1 MNPIDRLIK
10 SRIDRSRYQITGGL
24 MLDGYEQWKIVG
36 YLRCLLEDSRLN
48 AKAVCE
54 VCQFIE
60 RNYTFLGISEGVDDL
75 IEEVNGFQDTL
86 SDHSVK
92 RTEVRSISERVFSL
106 LHDHQRSFNRP
117 EPSSLEHNL
126 GILGQELGFDTLESD
141 LFNFLI
147 RYFTHCEFRS
157 FLDSMV
163 SHNIAPLEICSL
175 AIRAERSRV
184 NERLHHDA
192 PLLSTG
198 VLRVGIRNGSDL
210 DDYFDI
216 PDSVRNALQKACGS
230 NEDIRTCILG
240 EPEHA
245 TLEWDDFEHLGENLE
260 RLGAF
265 LSAAVEQKIGGVNVL
280 LWGPPGTGKTELC
293 KTLARHLD
301 VRLYSIGEQDDEG
314 GEPTRRERVSA
325 LQLAQNLLRYQNRSL
340 LLFDEMD
347 DLFEGQGLARLFGG
361 RASMPSKVFTNRLFE
376 KNPVPTLW
384 VINDADLLDA
394 TVLRRMS
401 LAVEV
406 KVPPASVREQVW
418 ERVLNKNAMHLP
430 SAEIKTLAELEV
442 PPAVVDTAA
451 RVAKQIGG
459 EMDDFRF
466 ATNGLVK
473 VLSGKDPYE
482 LDNKSADFK
491 LELMRTD
498 APLDKLTSQILK
510 LQHRD
515 FSLCLYGPPGT
526 GKSAFVRHLA
536 QSMGMPILQKHAS
549 DLLDPYVGN
558 TEQNI
563 AAAFREAR
571 HKEAFLVFDEADS
584 LLGDRRHAKHNWEI
598 SQVNEMLTWMEK
610 HPFPFACTTNLMDH
624 LDQASLRRFTF
635 KCHCNFLSPEQ
646 IVHAMDKF
654 FTLELDCN
662 RAASLEGLTPGDF
675 ALVQKKA
682 RILECDGDLAEVVS
696 MLHRELEEKN
706 YTPARRIGFCA

>member
-1 MNPIDRLIK
+1 
-10 SRIDRSRYQITGGL
+10 

-36 YLRCLLEDSRLN
+36 YLSCLLEDSHLS

-54 VCQFIE
+54 VCEFIE
-60 RNYTFLGISEGVDDL
+60 RNYHFLGITEGEDELIEGVS
-75 IEEVNGFQDTL
+75 EFQDTL
-86 SDHSVK
+86 NDRSVR
-92 RTEVRSISERVFSL
+92 RTEVRSISERLFRL
-106 LHDHQRSFNRP
+106 LHEHQQSLNKH
-117 EPSSLEHNL
+117 EPSNLEHSL
-126 GILGQELGFDTLESD
+126 DILGKELGFNKLEKN

-163 SHNIAPLEICSL
+163 SHNVAPLEICSL
-175 AIRAERSRV
+175 AIKAERSQV

-198 VLRVGIRNGSDL
+198 VLRVGVRNGNDL
-210 DDYFDI
+210 DDFFDI

-230 NEDIRTCILG
+230 KEDVRTCILG
-240 EPEHA
+240 QPEHA
-245 TLEWDDFEHLGENLE
+245 TLEWEDFEHLGENLE

-265 LSAAVEQKIGGVNVL
+265 LHAAVTQKIPGVNVL

-293 KTLARHLD
+293 KTLAKHLN
-301 VRLYSIGEQDDEG
+301 VRLYSVGEQNDEG
-314 GEPTRRERVSA
+314 GEPTRRERTSA
-325 LQLAQNLLRYQNRSL
+325 LQLAQNLLRYQNHSL

-347 DLFEGQGLARLFGG
+347 DIFEGHGFARMFGG
-361 RASMPSKVFTNRLFE
+361 RPSMPSKVFTNRLFE

-394 TVLRRMS
+394 TILRRMS
-401 LAVEV
+401 LALEV

-418 ERVLNKNAMHLP
+418 GRVLNKNAMQLP
-430 SAEIKTLAELEV
+430 TAEIKALAELEV

-466 ATNGLVK
+466 ATSGLVK
-473 VLSGKDPYE
+473 VLSGKDPHE
-482 LDNKSADFK
+482 HNNGSADFK

-498 APLDKLTSQILK
+498 TPLDRLTSQILK
-510 LQHRD
+510 LQQRD
-515 FSLCLYGPPGT
+515 LSICLYGPPGT
-526 GKSAFVRHLA
+526 GKSAYVRHLA
-536 QSMGMPILQKHAS
+536 QSMGMPILQKRAS
-549 DLLDPYVGN
+549 DLLDPYVGS

-584 LLGDRRHAKHNWEI
+584 LLGDRRHAKRNWEI

-635 KCHCNFLSPEQ
+635 KCHCDFLSSEQ
-646 IVHAMDKF
+646 IVLAMNKF
-654 FTLELDCN
+654 FALNLDSSV
-662 RAASLEGLTPGDF
+662 AASLKGLTPGDF

-682 RILECDGDLAEVVS
+682 RILECAEEVDEVVS
-696 MLHRELEEKN
+696 MLRRELEEKN
-706 YTPARRIGFCA
+706 YNPARRIGFCA